1 MDVGCEQLDEYLTNL
16 SRLYGLRYD
25 DEIVWNTVPL
35 NNDIDILKYTIECR
49 RSQAIMKKKPTLVAG
64 IAIIAVALIFG
75 LFVFSPSLGR
85 VQEIDV
91 SEPKNITL
99 EDVAQM
105 DVQLDKADRLSNQD
119 MNIEQVLNTILN
131 TCSSKA
137 LNYDLEGITA
147 CNEFMEGHINIIGIF
162 LVSKY

>member
-1 MDVGCEQLDEYLTNL
+1 
-16 SRLYGLRYD
+16 
-25 DEIVWNTVPL
+25 
-35 NNDIDILKYTIECR
+35 
-49 RSQAIMKKKPTLVAG
+49 MKKKPTLVAG

-137 LNYDLEGITA
+137 LKL
-147 CNEFMEGHINIIGIF
+147 
-162 LVSKY
+162 